1 MAAAPSKLIHLEAIL
16 WPPCPTQIQSF
27 CRDHRHSHQTNA
39 VTTQCDGGGKF
50 RVTSLL
56 VSHVYGIDSDKKAAN
71 KTYNTKKDK
80 TIKVYGW
87 NVASFCVA
95 PSSKLF
101 GNEEHTFHFL
111 ASRRV
116 LQIGCS
122 LPCQQTT
129 RHWEPPTSQSDPG
142 SFWPTGDVQRN
153 VKTAESIR
161 AAPQASSLST
171 LWSNCFPN
179 SFRITLD
186 WKRLQRTLWE
196 QHLFLVLSLWVR
208 HKH

>member
-1 MAAAPSKLIHLEAIL
+1 MAALSNSNSELLPGSQTFASNECCHYSVRWRWQI
-16 WPPCPTQIQSF
+16 PCNPFACQS
-27 CRDHRHSHQTNA
+27 CLRDR
-39 VTTQCDGGGKF
+39 F
-50 RVTSLL
+50 RQ
-56 VSHVYGIDSDKKAAN
+56 KAAN

-80 TIKVYGW
+80 IIKVYGW

-142 SFWPTGDVQRN
+142 SFWPTGDVQRIKN
-153 VKTAESIR
+153 CGVHQGRTSGF
-161 AAPQASSLST
+161 T
-171 LWSNCFPN
+171 LWSNCFGKAKPCPN

>member
-1 MAAAPSKLIHLEAIL
+1 MAALSNSNSELLPGSQTFASNECCHYSVRWRWQI
-16 WPPCPTQIQSF
+16 PCNPFACQS
-27 CRDHRHSHQTNA
+27 CLRDR
-39 VTTQCDGGGKF
+39 F
-50 RVTSLL
+50 RQ
-56 VSHVYGIDSDKKAAN
+56 KAAN

-80 TIKVYGW
+80 IIKVYGW

-142 SFWPTGDVQRN
+142 SFWPTGDVQRIKN
-153 VKTAESIR
+153 CGVHQGRTSGFI
-161 AAPQASSLST
+161 SVNT
-171 LWSNCFPN
+171 L
-179 SFRITLD
+179 
-186 WKRLQRTLWE
+186 K
-196 QHLFLVLSLWVR
+196 
-208 HKH
+208 